1 MPVAGALCYLV
12 IGSNTLTPD
21 PEPEPITPSTPTV
34 PDYVGETVRATIT
47 VGEAAKWYS
56 VFLQG
61 GTPEAIGAATG
72 DLQVDDDATHL
83 IERLWWL
90 SGAQLDFRINSRSF
104 DVGVW
109 HSAGESTLY
118 VHIGTNAGLVSIPFT
133 SFRSAGSVFL
143 NLTATAAQATTLD
156 TVVSGD
162 LVDIVIATNTLTPEP
177 IVPTLS
183 ARDPLTVAIDWDDS
197 GTFETVPRTDLLAV
211 NVFYGCDTVS
221 DVERASLAS
230 AFGSLVISNLD
241 RKYTP
246 GVSTAYTVPQ
256 LTARHLCRVTQGAET
271 VWEGYLQ
278 APEFI
283 IDRFVDEVSW
293 ELVGKVK
300 GNLPSG
306 DATTYRVRLPNVG
319 IDNQVSDL
327 IDAWF
332 VKFSDVTRQT
342 ALLTDFSIGAVA
354 WDNNALEFI
363 NECAAFEGGYA
374 YETLDGGLAVLS
386 EARLAGDTPQYV
398 SPATITIIHPAVE
411 KPDIGRL
418 YNRAIITSTQ
428 AVKES
433 EETLLSLGG
442 FRVPASGNL
451 TDTYFVAED
460 FENPLYTIDWTT
472 PIVLD
477 NDTLI
482 QHRANATDSYD
493 VNTRVT
499 GGLTVTIDASST
511 SENRVRLVITN
522 TATFEKYIE
531 LLLVSGRPT
540 RNLADVSQRTYSD
553 SVPALQP
560 MVSVS

>member
-1 MPVAGALCYLV
+1 M
-12 IGSNTLTPD
+12 
-21 PEPEPITPSTPTV
+21 
-34 PDYVGETVRATIT
+34 
-47 VGEAAKWYS
+47 
-56 VFLQG
+56 
-61 GTPEAIGAATG
+61 
-72 DLQVDDDATHL
+72 
-83 IERLWWL
+83 
-90 SGAQLDFRINSRSF
+90 
-104 DVGVW
+104 
-109 HSAGESTLY
+109 
-118 VHIGTNAGLVSIPFT
+118 
-133 SFRSAGSVFL
+133 
-143 NLTATAAQATTLD
+143 
-156 TVVSGD
+156 
-162 LVDIVIATNTLTPEP
+162 
-177 IVPTLS
+177 
-183 ARDPLTVAIDWDDS
+183 
-197 GTFETVPRTDLLAV
+197 
-211 NVFYGCDTVS
+211 
-221 DVERASLAS
+221 ERASLAS

-246 GVSTAYTVPQ
+246 GVGTDYTVAQ

-306 DATTYRVRLPNVG
+306 DATTYRVRLPNVD

-332 VKFSDVTRQT
+332 VKFGDVTREP

-354 WDNNALEFI
+354 WDNNAIEFL
-363 NECAAFEGGYA
+363 NECAAFEGGFT
-374 YETLDGGLAVLS
+374 YETLDGKLAVLS
-386 EARLAGDTPQYV
+386 EARLAGETPQYV

-418 YNRAIITSTQ
+418 YNRAVITSTQ

-472 PIVLD
+472 PIVL
-477 NDTLI
+477 NSDTLI
-482 QHRANATDSYD
+482 QHRANTTDTYD

-499 GGLTVTIDASST
+499 GDLTVTIVDAST

-522 TATFEKYIE
+522 TANFEKYIE

-553 SVPALQP
+553 SVGITAYGLRELILRPFLRWFRKTGLRRLYYPRNAVGDAEGSSGIDLPAMAGHTSAGRRHPRHSAWQLHPSHARRVAEAVDCSGHRDHLQLGHCSKEDRLLP
-560 MVSVS
+560 RDRRSHGGWRRVHTGYVPTG